1 MEIIE
6 RTPSGRVTK
15 IRVIGQNSEEIL
27 TESQIRQVLGTN
39 NLRTTWFSIE
49 GSGGEYNEES
59 FYAIGSNS
67 TLNIINLDNS
77 YIIADNFKSRIPN
90 TSKINILN
98 KDKIIL

>member
-1 MEIIE
+1 MNSSELNRNLINNGINIGPILNMEIIE

-49 GSGGEYNEES
+49 GSGG
-59 FYAIGSNS
+59 
-67 TLNIINLDNS
+67 NIMRKVS
-77 YIIADNFKSRIPN
+77 MP
-90 TSKINILN
+90 
-98 KDKIIL
+98 